1 MVSAVHGGC
10 ARRVRKVQALGQVH
24 RQTLGWVRSL
34 HACRRITP
42 IAGAFWGGGITAR
55 VWGRR
60 RRPGSDT
67 LVHRARAETL
77 GQGRAKVEPGSS
89 QGRARVEPGSGQG
102 GRARV
107 VGPNRAK
114 VSMVWPW
121 VQVGFENRSKLRQA
135 RVGRRDVQATRLLDR
150 SGCLF
155 PAAEAKPTSAWPKLR
170 PCGN

>member
-1 MVSAVHGGC
+1 MAGAPAGCVRYRRLARFTPKPSAGC
-10 ARRVRKVQALGQVH
+10 ALCTLAGGSPRWQA
-24 RQTLGWVRSL
+24 RSGVAASRP
-34 HACRRITP
+34 ACGGADDSPDPTRLS
-42 IAGAFWGGGITAR
+42 IALVPKPWAR
-55 VWGRR
+55 V
-60 RRPGSDT
+60 
-67 LVHRARAETL
+67 
-77 GQGRAKVEPGSS
+77 EPRSS
-89 QGRARVEPGSGQG
+89 QGRARVGPGSGQG

-170 PCGN
+170 PCGD